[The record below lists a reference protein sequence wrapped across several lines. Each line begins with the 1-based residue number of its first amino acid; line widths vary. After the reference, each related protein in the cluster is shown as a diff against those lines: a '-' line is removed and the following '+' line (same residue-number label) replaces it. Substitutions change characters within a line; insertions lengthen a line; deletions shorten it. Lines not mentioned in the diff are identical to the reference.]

1 VNVDK
6 IDFKDLYDNAAKRL
20 KGLDIDIDKTI
31 QELAKNVE
39 DRGVPKNKVARQVV
53 KELTTREVLSPSRIY
68 EGLGIEQKRKH
79 KKRVTEETF
88 SPVENISTEESST
101 NQQTIQVATR
111 IGQSVTLEDFYGRPD
126 IKPVSEEQKK
136 KEMRRQEDE
145 RLREKEKEN
154 SELIKRLKSDIEE
167 LKKQLADKTAEASGL
182 KRDNEALTE
191 KTQPEMLKE
200 INDRFS
206 DAPGLIKGDQLQK
219 VNETAGKNLV
229 RMLERYNS
237 ILNDAVVHGRPIPVG
252 IYVIAKPENVFV
264 PVRFTVD
271 FRLKRID
278 ISLWEK
284 KLQ

>member
-1 VNVDK
+1 
-6 IDFKDLYDNAAKRL
+6 
-20 KGLDIDIDKTI
+20 
-31 QELAKNVE
+31 VE
-39 DRGVPKNKVARQVV
+39 K
-53 KELTTREVLSPSRIY
+53 
-68 EGLGIEQKRKH
+68 
-79 KKRVTEETF
+79 
-88 SPVENISTEESST
+88 ISTEESST
-101 NQQTIQVATR
+101 NQQTIQVAATR
-111 IGQSVTLEDFYGRPD
+111 TGRSVTLEDFYGRPD

-154 SELIKRLKSDIEE
+154 SELIKGLKSDNEE
-167 LKKQLADKTAEASGL
+167 LKKQLADKTAEASNL

-200 INDRFS
+200 INERFS
-206 DAPGLIKGDQLQK
+206 DEPGLIKGDKLQK
-219 VNETAGKNLV
+219 VNEAAGKNIV

-252 IYVIAKPENVFV
+252 LYVIARPENVLV
-264 PVRFTVD
+264 PIRVTVD